1 VRDFLILGYH
11 TDELQGSKR
20 KYWGFPPE
28 IFLSRNIFFGWLHHP
43 KSKKITPGRRV
54 YLRFSMSSHTPSNIF
69 NSPSAAKKKKK
80 KKKSD
85 GSSSHQMMSSLED
98 ATTGQRPSQSS
109 TSAGSLLPQ
118 RRSGQ
123 IPSQSTTNVTTQQ
136 LTQRPSISPVPL
148 LASTGVPQ
156 QPRSLSPVLP
166 AQQSSLTPLVTE
178 TLRSLSRTTSSNNI
192 SQSHS
197 LEQLQQ
203 GDDVDF
209 LAEDLLGDYDDDE
222 PQVET
227 GDGGN
232 NGSSGVPSDWSDVSP
247 NHIMARLKLLK
258 QEVLEQHNLRPFYK
272 SYSNWEKMT
281 GEQRNKSVA
290 WFRKLPEP
298 LKGKFSDVLYFLFL
312 VFFLKPIKICFF
324 VLSCHFA
331 KC

>member
-203 GDDVDF
+203 GDDVDC
-209 LAEDLLGDYDDDE
+209 LADDLLGDYDDDE

-247 NHIMARLKLLK
+247 NHIMGRLKLLK